1 MTVSRRQLRLWFQ
14 LELPLEVD
22 ELVRPAHVRSLEAEL
37 EDAAA
42 LASLESTGGGN
53 PHEPSQAAAEL
64 TRKRSRAALMRDL
77 APRPAQ
83 PPLQSHSTT
92 PPTTPLAGKRVK
104 PGKGSRGHE

>member
-22 ELVRPAHVRSLEAEL
+22 ELIRPSQVLALEAEL

-42 LASLESTGGGN
+42 RASLESTGGGN

-64 TRKRSRAALMRDL
+64 TRKRSRAAVMRDL
-77 APRPAQ
+77 ASRPAQ
-83 PPLQSHSTT
+83 PALQSHSTT

-104 PGKGSRGHE
+104 PRKGASSRE

>member
-1 MTVSRRQLRLWFQ
+1 MTVSSRQLRLWFQ

-22 ELVRPAHVRSLEAEL
+22 ELVRPEHVRTLQAEL

-42 LASLESTGGGN
+42 LAALESTGGGN

-77 APRPAQ
+77 ATRPAQ
-83 PPLQSHSTT
+83 PPLPSHSTH
-92 PPTTPLAGKRVK
+92 PPTTPLAGKRGK
-104 PGKGSRGHE
+104 PRKGRAQS